1 MNLALLEAPPPP
13 PPQPKPMATCVNS
26 QQIMSTR
33 IFKLLTRRKT
43 DAGDTVSEMA
53 RCLSLLDLSALGV
66 GATLGLGV
74 YVLAGSVAKTV
85 AGPAVCLSFLAAA
98 IASAFAEFAARVPK
112 AGSAYVYSY
121 VTVGEFIAFVIGW
134 NLILEYVIADVRVP
148 FLIPSIVHS
157 GTASVARGLSNY
169 IDALATNRI
178 SVTFRAW
185 LPMDVSF
192 LSQYPD
198 LLAFLLVLVLT
209 GLLAFGVKESS
220 MLNNIFTVLNLLTV
234 GLVIVCGSIKA
245 DTNNWKLPAVEGYG
259 TGGFMPYGVAGVMAG
274 AAKCF
279 YGFVGF
285 DAVATTGE
293 EAKNPQKD
301 IPLAIVISLLI
312 IFGAYF
318 AVSTVLTLMLPYY
331 DQNADAPFPYAF
343 DQVGWTTVKWIVT
356 SGAVFALC
364 TSMLG
369 AMFPLPRVIYAM
381 AKDGIVF
388 KPLGRVHRWTQTP
401 LVATIL
407 SGIFSGFMAMIF
419 DLNQLIDM
427 MSIGT
432 LLAYTIVAVCVLIL
446 RYQVDGDQVVKSLDT
461 DEYPA
466 TFYSGFVDIFNLHN
480 NKEANVRSSRIA
492 NWSVAIF
499 SIFAALL
506 AAIIIHVPTLIFS
519 EPFYCVGFVISLVA
533 MLALVVVIA
542 RQPVVD
548 VHLTFKVPL
557 VPFIP
562 CLSVFFNLYLML
574 ELDLHTW
581 IRFLVWLIIVV
592 SDRHKVVYVL
602 QVFTLVVAVLV
613 RSEKAR
619 AGRTHAVAGFL
630 IYFCYGIRNS
640 VEGRKRNSQQ
650 LQLEER
656 KPDSYSPYNPESPDV
671 SPGLRWTQ
679 KPWSMDYLK
688 RLIVGRPA
696 SPQACGQP
704 ESAALNGVFART
716 ARHSRHSPVHS
727 SLLPC
732 ALDQTSIIGSVL
744 IYEFG
749 LLFIS
754 KWCHALIGRG
764 TTIWHRTNR
773 RRQLDSISDA
783 HHGGDPVRVQYRRCM
798 RASGFYQ
805 QPHSADPKQKMRV
818 PSWSQAHS
826 ALSRK
831 KLILQSDDTKLAK
844 VLTTLDLTALGV
856 GSTLG
861 VGVYVLA
868 GEVAKTT
875 AGPAVI
881 VSFLIAA
888 LASVLAGLCYAEFGA
903 RVPKAGSA
911 YVYSYVCIGEFFAF
925 IIGWN
930 LILEYLIGG
939 CTNRLPLH
947 LAGSASCLKALF
959 LYFDNLANNSMSHY
973 FQQTMPMMGGQ
984 VGTYADI
991 FSLVLSIIFAVAL
1004 AFGAKESSLVNNV
1017 FTLVNICIVLLVIV
1031 SGIFKS
1037 DPNNWSRT
1045 AQEAMGVGL
1054 GGFAPYGIKG
1064 IIKGAAKCFYG
1075 FIGFDCIAT
1084 AGEEAKTPQKSIP
1097 IGVVMSL
1104 LIVFLAYFG
1113 MSTVLTMMLPYY
1125 EQDTTAPLPHVYDQ
1139 IGWTTVKYVVSIG
1152 ACCGLFSSL
1161 LGAMFPL
1168 PRIIYAM
1175 AADGLLFQALARVH
1189 PKFQTPFTGTL
1200 LAGAVT
1206 GILACIFELSK
1217 LTEMMSIGTLLAY
1230 SMVAACVLVLR
1241 YAPDAKKS
1249 DADDTVTLRS
1259 LFKRADTS
1267 YPTRATSAIVS
1278 WIIIIFFALCFVLS
1292 GLMTGFEDSLYRGE
1306 LWLIGSSVAIG
1317 AVLVLL
1323 LYLVAQQPTSDVKLG
1338 FTVPLVPWIP
1348 GVSIFINIYLMTNI
1362 NQDTWLKY
1370 VYWMAIGLVIYFT
1383 YGIWH
1388 SKERSPPLTAYCATP
1403 KTNGDSTYYG
1413 ATAPVFAE
1421 DRL

>member
-1 MNLALLEAPPPP
+1 MRPVLLLTGVLLAVSAANDPHSITKRSFYLLFPKGAVLQFTYGLTVPFVLPRRSINLTWGFQAQFNLPSSLSNFYPTTIDVRSNSYWFDLPRVKFYQYLSKLLDNFGLNGEQCVLRSCCEVAEIPMYDREDSVLEKIVQYLFTPSIELSLNASSESVQEPEDALTKKLLQAEELG
-13 PPQPKPMATCVNS
+13 KS
-26 QQIMSTR
+26 QGGCDDQYSNCIMSIVDLMTMSTR

-98 IASAFAEFAARVPK
+98 IASAFAGVCYAEFAARVPK

-134 NLILEYVIADVRVP
+134 NLILEYVI
-148 FLIPSIVHS
+148 

-581 IRFLVWLIIVV
+581 IRFLVWLII
-592 SDRHKVVYVL
+592 
-602 QVFTLVVAVLV
+602 
-613 RSEKAR
+613 
-619 AGRTHAVAGFL
+619 GFL

-656 KPDSYSPYNPESPDV
+656 KPDSYSPYNPD
-671 SPGLRWTQ
+671 
-679 KPWSMDYLK
+679 
-688 RLIVGRPA
+688 
-696 SPQACGQP
+696 
-704 ESAALNGVFART
+704 
-716 ARHSRHSPVHS
+716 
-727 SLLPC
+727 
-732 ALDQTSIIGSVL
+732 
-744 IYEFG
+744 
-749 LLFIS
+749 
-754 KWCHALIGRG
+754 
-764 TTIWHRTNR
+764 
-773 RRQLDSISDA
+773 
-783 HHGGDPVRVQYRRCM
+783 RCM

-930 LILEYLIGG
+930 LILEYLI
-939 CTNRLPLH
+939 
-947 LAGSASCLKALF
+947 GSASCLKALF